1 MMTFYIWFFCM
12 LQLLA
17 EVVQTNS
24 HSNSS
29 SILVIVIV
37 WQCNITVGATVRVSA
52 AKVTWSL

>member
-24 HSNSS
+24 HSN